1 MFCLRLDC
9 WIVFISEAWIYVRYA
24 AVLCLDAEV
33 ERERKIKWM
42 QIGEIRSSVTGDS

>member
-24 AVLCLDAEV
+24 AVLAEV
-33 ERERKIKWM
+33 ERERKIK
-42 QIGEIRSSVTGDS
+42 